1 MTKYTLKFIGLSLL
15 LIVVIIASYYITKV
29 IMTDSILPSVI
40 VYLFVLSTS
49 VNIINKLKND

>member
-1 MTKYTLKFIGLSLL
+1 MTKHSLKFIGLSLL